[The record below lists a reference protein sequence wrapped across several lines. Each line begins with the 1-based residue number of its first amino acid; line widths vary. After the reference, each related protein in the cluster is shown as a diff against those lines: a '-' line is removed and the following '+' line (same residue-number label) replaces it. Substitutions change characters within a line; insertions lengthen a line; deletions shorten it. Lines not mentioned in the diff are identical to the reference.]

1 MIVVPKFHE
10 FTLSFDT
17 LHVVKKSK
25 WKYLSKIEKNPQNV
39 SIIEN
44 QYQLLHKYVI
54 KQIYVKGLLYISE
67 DIENTKNNHINFF
80 LRINF
85 FLLIWEGLSQ
95 FGLFKKNYYGV
106 VFWEGGI

>member
-10 FTLSFDT
+10 FTFSFDT
-17 LHVVKKSK
+17 LHVVKKK
-25 WKYLSKIEKNPQNV
+25 QMKISFKNRKKPQNV

-85 FLLIWEGLSQ
+85 F
-95 FGLFKKNYYGV
+95 
-106 VFWEGGI
+106 

>member
-1 MIVVPKFHE
+1 MIVVPNFHE
-10 FTLSFDT
+10 FTFSFDT
-17 LHVVKKSK
+17 LHVVKKK
-25 WKYLSKIEKNPQNV
+25 QMKISFKNRKKTQNV

-80 LRINF
+80 LRIIF
-85 FLLIWEGLSQ
+85 FLINMRRVKS
-95 FGLFKKNYYGV
+95 V
-106 VFWEGGI
+106 RSV